1 MTLTE
6 YKKKRDFSKTKEPR
20 AIKKNSKTRKLFVVQ
35 KHYATRLH
43 YDFRLEFNGVL
54 KSWAIPKGLSK
65 LTKDK
70 RLAVQTED
78 HPLEYA
84 KFQGTIPKGEYGAGK
99 VVTWDIGSYINV
111 KRDDKGKEVSFR
123 KCLKE
128 GYVEIWLEGE
138 RFKGGYALI
147 HFKGKNWL
155 AIKMNDK
162 KLEEKYPFLKEKSHA
177 SKSKRKK
184 EP

>member
-1 MTLTE
+1 LSLLE
-6 YKKKRDFSKTKEPR
+6 YKKKRKISNTKEPLALR
-20 AIKKNSKTRKLFVVQ
+20 QSSKSKKLFVIQ
-35 KHYATRLH
+35 KHYAKSLH

-70 RLAVQTED
+70 RLAIQTED
-78 HPLEYA
+78 HPLDYA
-84 KFQGTIPKGEYGAGK
+84 KFEGTIPKGNYGAGK
-99 VVTWDIGSYINV
+99 VVTWDIGTYTNV
-111 KRDDKGKEVSFR
+111 KRDEKGKEVSFR

-128 GYVEIWLEGE
+128 GYVEVWLEGS

-147 HFKGKNWL
+147 HFKEKNWL

-162 KLEEKYPFLKEKSHA
+162 KLMARLQSF
-177 SKSKRKK
+177 KK
-184 EP
+184 